1 MKKDVIVIA
10 LEIITIVTREIRDWM
25 CKGKK

>member
-1 MKKDVIVIA
+1 MNKDVIVVT
-10 LEIITIVTREIRDWM
+10 LEIITIVAREIRDWM

>member
-10 LEIITIVTREIRDWM
+10 LEVITIVTREIRDWM

>member
-1 MKKDVIVIA
+1 MNKDVIVIA

-25 CKGKK
+25 CKGRR

>member
-25 CKGKK
+25 CKGEK